1 MKLAFGTGVGRG
13 LGIDQVADHAR
24 VAEESGFSHFT
35 VVDQQNLSRDMY
47 VMMTI
52 AAMSTDRIMIGHGVT
67 QPYTRH
73 PAVTANSTA
82 TINELSGGRAF
93 LGIGAGM
100 NAVWT
105 LGVKTRPMQE
115 LRETVEF
122 VKKYTSGEEAEF
134 KGVKMHSAWIRRP
147 LPVYMAASGP
157 RSLQLAGELAD
168 GVMITAVHPVMV
180 KWKVE
185 QIEKGALKAGRDPAE
200 IDIWARTQIYVANSR
215 EEARRE
221 VAGYTATNSMGL
233 YTFLFQRSGPEI
245 DNLRQ
250 RLERAEPGLLDG
262 LLQDIGPVRDAF
274 DNYMNE
280 LTDAPHNDLVTQ
292 RMIDFSMLTGRAEDI
307 CERIHEIGNLGINT
321 VSSVLFGIIDKKAM
335 MQEVGSS
342 IIPRFRN

>member
-1 MKLAFGTGVGRG
+1 MKMVFGTGVGRG
-13 LGIDQVADHAR
+13 LRIDQVADHAR

-52 AAMSTDRIMIGHGVT
+52 AALSTHRIKIGHGVT
-67 QPYTRH
+67 QPFTRH
-73 PAVTANSTA
+73 PSVTANATA
-82 TINELSGGRAF
+82 TIDELSGGRAF

-122 VKKYTSGEEAEF
+122 VKKYTSGEESEF
-134 KGVKMHSAWIRRP
+134 KGVKMHSAWIRRR

-200 IDIWARTQIYVANSR
+200 IDIWARTQIYVANSK

-233 YTFLFQRSGPEI
+233 YTFLFQRNSPEI
-245 DNLRQ
+245 DDLRQ
-250 RLERAEPGLLDG
+250 RLERAEPGLLEG
-262 LLQDIGPVRDAF
+262 LLQDIRPVRDVF

-280 LTDAPHNDLVTQ
+280 LTDAPHNELVTQ
-292 RMIDFSMLTGRAEDI
+292 RMIDFSMLTGKEEDI
-307 CERIHEIGNLGINT
+307 CERIHALGGLGIRT
-321 VSSVLFGIIDKKAM
+321 VSSVLFGIIDKKGM
-335 MQEVGSS
+335 MQEVGNK
-342 IIPRFRN
+342 IMPHFRN

>member
-1 MKLAFGTGVGRG
+1 
-13 LGIDQVADHAR
+13 
-24 VAEESGFSHFT
+24 
-35 VVDQQNLSRDMY
+35 
-47 VMMTI
+47 
-52 AAMSTDRIMIGHGVT
+52 
-67 QPYTRH
+67 
-73 PAVTANSTA
+73 
-82 TINELSGGRAF
+82 
-93 LGIGAGM
+93 M

-134 KGVKMHSAWIRRP
+134 KGVEMHSAWIRRR

-200 IDIWARTQIYVANSR
+200 IDIWARTQIYVANSK

-233 YTFLFQRSGPEI
+233 YTFLFQRNSPEI
-245 DNLRQ
+245 DDLRQ
-250 RLERAEPGLLDG
+250 RLERTDPGLLEG
-262 LLQDIGPVRDAF
+262 LLQDIMPVRDAF

-280 LTDAPHNDLVTQ
+280 LTDAPHNELVTQ
-292 RMIDFSMLTGRAEDI
+292 RMIDFSMLTGKEEDI
-307 CERIHEIGNLGINT
+307 CERIHEIGGLGIKT
-321 VSSVLFGIIDKKAM
+321 VSSVLFGIMDKKGM
-335 MQEVGSS
+335 MQEVGNK
-342 IIPRFRN
+342 IMPHFRN